1 MKLVDDARFPHP
13 VISSMPGDYSEPGI
27 SWTLGGTEAAD
38 TGQVVLRGSVEITHP
53 DFVTLLKAGDI
64 ALGLQVVCL
73 DTYYNRFHP
82 VDCAEG
88 YEIPIESGLLLGT
101 VRVRPLLFAT
111 RTATL
116 PARGMNAEFGEPAP
130 EIHAGDVAGYGDETR
145 FVVGLEKL
153 APLESIFTLIRNLD
167 ITEPRFELDTSG
179 QIVRINVSSA
189 LYDDID
195 AMRGAASCRNVLLS
209 SVYLPCIIE
218 LLSIA
223 AEDPQEDCRW
233 YRVFA
238 ARCQH
243 LGLRLDGKDLAKNA
257 QILIGNPLGLLRQVF
272 GSLE

>member
-13 VISSMPGDYSEPGI
+13 VISATAGDYSAPGI

-38 TGQVVLRGSVEITHP
+38 SGKVNLSGTVEIAHP
-53 DFVTLLKAGDI
+53 DFVALLEAGNL
-64 ALGLQVVCL
+64 AVGLQIVCL
-73 DTYYNRFHP
+73 DTYYNRFHA
-82 VDCAEG
+82 VSATDHFDVTIDA
-88 YEIPIESGLLLGT
+88 GLLLGI
-101 VRVRPLLFAT
+101 VRVRPVLYAVSS
-111 RTATL
+111 TAL
-116 PARGMNAEFGEPAP
+116 PARGMNEEFGDSPP
-130 EIHAGDVAGYGDETR
+130 EIQAGDVAGYGEETR

-153 APLESIFTLIRNLD
+153 APLESIFTLTRNLD

-179 QIVRINVSSA
+179 QIVKINVSSA

-195 AMRGAASCRNVLLS
+195 AMRGAATCRNVLLS

-223 AEDPQEDCRW
+223 AEEPQEDCRW
-233 YRVFA
+233 YRVFST
-238 ARCQH
+238 RCLH

-257 QILIGNPLGLLRQVF
+257 QVLLGNPLGLLRQVF